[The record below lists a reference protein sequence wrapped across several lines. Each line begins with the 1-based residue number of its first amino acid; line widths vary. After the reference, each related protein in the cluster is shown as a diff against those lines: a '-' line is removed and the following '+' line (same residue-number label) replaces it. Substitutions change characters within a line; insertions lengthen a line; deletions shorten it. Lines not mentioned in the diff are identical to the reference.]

1 MRFDTP
7 LVRACL
13 ANHLK
18 MDFSTAQ
25 IGAQIVE
32 NSITSAR
39 VRLSAIVDISEF
51 MAKTPNELPN
61 LIQDLAMRQRSLEAK
76 RRSLQQALRS
86 VEVSED
92 NIRAKLRIA
101 QEELKAPGSLRKEA
115 NGLSN
120 LFTSVLV
127 CVKDFNQ

>member
-7 LVRACL
+7 LVRVCL
-13 ANHLK
+13 AKHRK

-39 VRLSAIVDISEF
+39 VRLNAIVDISEF

-86 VEVSED
+86 VEVSEE

-120 LFTSVLV
+120 LFNSVLV

>member
-1 MRFDTP
+1 MRFDTL